1 MLSRFGTAALASLL
15 CLHSSV
21 AIGQVALSE
30 LKGAWLGTMQIPDGP
45 RLRVAVEIFEKADGR
60 WGGNVASL
68 DQGVRYM
75 LVSGVEVSGDTVTV
89 QLAGAS
95 VSISGRFDRDARTI
109 TGMFTQEGKGIPLE
123 LDSVA
128 ELPEIERPQTPTGDV
143 PYRESEVRI
152 HNTLDDV
159 WLAGT
164 LTAPVGDKAHPAVL
178 LIAGSGPNQRDSWFA
193 GHRPFKV
200 LADHFTRRGY
210 VVLRTDKRGVYK
222 SSGDFQKA
230 TIADFVRD
238 ARAAVEFLE
247 HDARVDS
254 TRIVLVGHSE
264 GSMVAAMVGA
274 SEKAVSAIVSMAGPG
289 MSVLDTLL
297 LQDQTEPASK
307 GATKADTQVLLAFS
321 TKFYETVLDTA
332 DPAERRKRLQALYDA
347 LSGQDASVV
356 NKWNDRSGTL
366 DVDYA
371 SSDSFFQ
378 LLQDDPATSWRKVSV
393 PVLVLQGDKDSQV
406 SARESVAAILKA
418 LEHDPDPVR
427 SKLFPGL
434 NHRFQTAETGSTDEY
449 GKIDESI
456 SPLVLSA
463 VDRWLDTLD

>member
-1 MLSRFGTAALASLL
+1 
-15 CLHSSV
+15 
-21 AIGQVALSE
+21 
-30 LKGAWLGTMQIPDGP
+30 
-45 RLRVAVEIFEKADGR
+45 
-60 WGGNVASL
+60 
-68 DQGVRYM
+68 
-75 LVSGVEVSGDTVTV
+75 
-89 QLAGAS
+89 
-95 VSISGRFDRDARTI
+95 
-109 TGMFTQEGKGIPLE
+109 
-123 LDSVA
+123 
-128 ELPEIERPQTPTGDV
+128 
-143 PYRESEVRI
+143 
-152 HNTLDDV
+152 
-159 WLAGT
+159 
-164 LTAPVGDKAHPAVL
+164 
-178 LIAGSGPNQRDSWFA
+178 
-193 GHRPFKV
+193 
-200 LADHFTRRGY
+200 
-210 VVLRTDKRGVYK
+210 
-222 SSGDFQKA
+222 
-230 TIADFVRD
+230 
-238 ARAAVEFLE
+238 
-247 HDARVDS
+247 
-254 TRIVLVGHSE
+254 
-264 GSMVAAMVGA
+264 MVGA